1 MVVVEKNAHAKIILD
16 YIRNN
21 TNFLKS
27 QGCDLQGN
35 INFITLDKVDQVPP
49 NIPFPNH
56 QDVKLLY
63 NLIKPVDDKFKPA
76 FFKAAYNTIV
86 VEDENLANNLGYT
99 QKIRNRIVT
108 LAPRIIDSSGSMMGG
123 GTSKI
128 IPIMSSKRKVQNDP
142 NLINQLNVQLDNY
155 GREFKKLSDEKYNKE
170 SQYNRIKEE

>member
-27 QGCDLQGN
+27 QGCDLYGN
-35 INFITLDKVDQVPP
+35 INFITLDKVDPVPI
-49 NIPFPNH
+49 NIPFPDH
-56 QDVKLLY
+56 PGVKLLF
-63 NLIKPVDDKFKPA
+63 NLIKPVDDKYKPA
-76 FFKAAYNTIV
+76 FFKAALNTVV

-108 LAPRIIDSSGSMMGG
+108 LAPRIIDSSGSMQGG

-128 IPIMSSKRKVQNDP
+128 IPLMSSKKKVQHDP
-142 NLINQLNVQLDNY
+142 ALLNRLNTELDN
-155 GREFKKLSDEKYNKE
+155 
-170 SQYNRIKEE
+170 